1 MAIFAVSDWHLGET
15 RLDLLC
21 RPFVDAEEQ
30 TMKLVINHNSVVDK
44 DDYVYVLGDIIRNKD
59 YKSYLPFVKRFNGH
73 KILVRGNHDRAMSDE
88 ILSEYFDLIIP
99 EGEGVELRIDPE
111 GQEPVFCLMN
121 HYPTLARP
129 DRFNLVGHI
138 HGAWKVQLNMLN
150 VSVDVHH
157 FYPVNLDRV
166 PWYVTAISE
175 FYDEDVW
182 VADLPANADWKATR
196 GKKTRYFEKK

>member
-21 RPFVDAEEQ
+21 RPFVDPEEQ
-30 TMKLVINHNSVVDK
+30 TMRLVINHNTLVRPEDT
-44 DDYVYVLGDIIRNKD
+44 VYVLGDLIRNKD
-59 YKSYLPFVKRFNGH
+59 SETYLPQIARFNGR
-73 KILVRGNHDRAMSDE
+73 KILIRGNHDRKFSDE
-88 ILSEYFDLIIP
+88 VLRPYFEEIIP
-99 EGEGVELRIDPE
+99 EGEGVELSSPIPM
-111 GQEPVFCLMN
+111 FLT
-121 HYPTLARP
+121 HYPTLARE
-129 DRFNLVGHI
+129 DIFNLVGHI

-166 PWYVTAISE
+166 AWFMTAITE

-182 VADLPANADWKATR
+182 VADLPANARWKDVR
-196 GKKTRYFEKK
+196 GKKSRYFEKK